1 MNLRKLRNQLTDWDR
16 DDVLGMVGLETRRST
31 TDWMVP
37 ALSAFGVGVLVGVGV
52 GMLFAQKPGNELRS
66 DLRQR
71 FTSEANAAAASAGAV
86 SEKVGAPR
94 SI

>member
-1 MNLRKLRNQLTDWDR
+1 MNLRKLRNQLTDWDK
-16 DDVLGMVGLETRRST
+16 DDLLGLVGLETQRST
-31 TDWMVP
+31 MDWMIP

-52 GMLFAQKPGNELRS
+52 GMLFAQKPGHELRA

-71 FTSEANAAAASAGAV
+71 FTSEANAAAATAGAV

-94 SI
+94 AM

>member
-16 DDVLGMVGLETRRST
+16 DDLLGLVGLETRHST
-31 TDWMVP
+31 MDWMVP

-52 GMLFAQKPGNELRS
+52 GMLFAQKPGHELRA

-71 FTSEANAAAASAGAV
+71 LATEANAAAATAAAV
-86 SEKVGAPR
+86 AEKVGVPR
-94 SI
+94 PI